1 VKHWQ
6 ERTTEFAASCLTES
20 SAKRVGLG
28 SELLIKSVFG
38 LRDVTAV
45 GNALKFTHKG
55 SVTVRVTVVTD
66 QWEISSFGAS
76 TVTSVDAGKLCTC
89 VHLFVA

>member
-1 VKHWQ
+1 LQ
-6 ERTTEFAASCLTES
+6 ERITEFAPSCLTES

-38 LRDVTAV
+38 LSDVAAV

-55 SVTVRVTVVTD
+55 SVTVRVTVGMD
-66 QWEISSFGAS
+66 KREKSSFGAS
-76 TVTSVDAGKLCTC
+76 ADINVDSGKLCTC
-89 VHLFVA
+89 VHIFVA